1 MGISRPDCRH
11 EVASVFPLAEPTVFH
26 PFFVDVVSVLDLYAC
41 VDDRD
46 EADMLV
52 FHFPD
57 KCRKIFEL
65 IIQGK
70 VFVGIHVINVHIDH
84 IQRNVILAVALCDL
98 FKIFLCLVAPAA
110 LTVAECEFRRDI
122 AVADHAAELFYD
134 IVRRVPVDDVQCK
147 VCVRAGDFQRVHAGI
162 ADVKCEL

>member
-1 MGISRPDCRH
+1 MSISRPDCRH
-11 EVASVFPLAEPTVFH
+11 KVASVLSLAEVAVFY
-26 PFFVDVVSVLDLYAC
+26 PFFVDIVSVLDLYAC
-41 VDDRD
+41 VDDRN

-52 FHFPD
+52 FHFLD
-57 KCRKIFEL
+57 KCRKIFET
-65 IIQGK
+65 IVYGK
-70 VFVGIHVINVHIDH
+70 VFVGIHVIDIHIDH
-84 IQRNVILAVALCDL
+84 IQRNMVLAVALCDL
-98 FKIFLCLVAPAA
+98 FKIFFCLVAPAA
-110 LTVAECEFRRDI
+110 LAVAECEFRRDI